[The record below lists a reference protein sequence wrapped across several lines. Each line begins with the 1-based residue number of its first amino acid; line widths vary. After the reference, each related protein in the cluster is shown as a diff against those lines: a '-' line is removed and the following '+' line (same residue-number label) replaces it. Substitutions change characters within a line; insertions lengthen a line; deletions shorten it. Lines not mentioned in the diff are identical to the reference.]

1 MSTLN
6 IFNKEASQ
14 NDEAITKVL
23 R

>member
-14 NDEAITKVL
+14 NDEAITKVS